1 MKKLLAIIVLGLLWN
16 NTVVAIHIDLTECY
30 IKKITDPKYKYF
42 ERKSFKEMKNFPS
55 LSKKEVSNGKEF
67 YTPIFLSKYGIFQNT
82 QIVKFTE
89 LSFLTSYPT
98 ALNVVTE
105 SEDGKTSLHKTGYD
119 IESRTVNNI
128 FYVPASFKYTSSV
141 GFKQHNHYPVV
152 NINEGTIELKLREFV
167 TKKKISAFLQC
178 KKKTKKHFKSKKKK
192 KETDNFNNTYLI
204 LLGILGLIN
213 LAGLVYLIRRKK

>member
-89 LSFLTSYPT
+89 LSFLTS
-98 ALNVVTE
+98 
-105 SEDGKTSLHKTGYD
+105 
-119 IESRTVNNI
+119 
-128 FYVPASFKYTSSV
+128 
-141 GFKQHNHYPVV
+141 
-152 NINEGTIELKLREFV
+152 
-167 TKKKISAFLQC
+167 
-178 KKKTKKHFKSKKKK
+178 
-192 KETDNFNNTYLI
+192 
-204 LLGILGLIN
+204 
-213 LAGLVYLIRRKK
+213 